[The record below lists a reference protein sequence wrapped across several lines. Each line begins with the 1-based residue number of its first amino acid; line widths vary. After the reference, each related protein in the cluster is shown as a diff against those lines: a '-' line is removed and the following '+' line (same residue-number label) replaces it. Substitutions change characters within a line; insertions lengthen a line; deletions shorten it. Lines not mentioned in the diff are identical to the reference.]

1 MLKFP
6 LRSVALAVLMAA
18 ASPALAAEYQVQV
31 QQVPDLKAVYGK
43 VESRDIVAA
52 RARIGGTLAE
62 VTVTEGSAVKSG
74 DVIALV
80 VDDKLALQLEA
91 LDSQLKALQAQLD
104 NAALELKRGKALA
117 ASGTIAKAR
126 LDQLQTQVD
135 VLTNQLSSTS
145 SNRAVVVQQ
154 AQEGRVL
161 APAAGRVLTI
171 PSPRGTV
178 IMPGEPVA
186 RIASGGYF
194 IRLSL
199 PERHAALLK
208 EGDTVEIGARGL
220 QPAASIGQPLRM
232 GRIVKVYPEIEGGRV
247 AADVEV
253 DALGDYFVGERTL
266 VLVPTALRPVITLPP
281 EAVSNRYGVDY
292 VKLMNGNGPVD
303 VPVII
308 GGMMNT
314 PDGKRLEIIS
324 GLHDGDRVVLP

>member
-1 MLKFP
+1 MLKSR
-6 LRSVALAVLMAA
+6 LSLAVLAA
-18 ASPALAAEYQVQV
+18 LALSAAPAFAAEYLVRV

-62 VTVTEGSAVKSG
+62 VSVTEGSAVKAG

-80 VDDKLALQLEA
+80 VDDKLALQLDA
-91 LDSQLKALQAQLD
+91 LDSQLKGLQAQLD
-104 NAALELKRGKALA
+104 NAVVDLQRGKALA
-117 ASGTIAKAR
+117 ASGTIPRAS
-126 LDQLQTQVD
+126 LDKLQTQVD
-135 VLTNQLSSTS
+135 VLTNQVSSTQ
-145 SNRAVVVQQ
+145 SNRAVVTQQ
-154 AQEGRVL
+154 ATEGRVL
-161 APAAGRVLTI
+161 APSAGRVLTI
-171 PSPRGTV
+171 PSPKGTV

-186 RIASGGYF
+186 RIASGAYF

-220 QPAASIGQPLRM
+220 QPAASIGQPLRR

-266 VLVPTALRPVITLPP
+266 VMVPTDVRAVITLPP
-281 EAVSNRYGVDY
+281 QAVTNRYGVDY

-308 GGMMNT
+308 GSMMNT
-314 PDGKRLEIIS
+314 PDGKMLEIIS